1 MLKEYR
7 KHEEERRT
15 QGIPALALDAEQVA
29 DLVELIKEPPTGED
43 EFILDLFTNK
53 VPAVSYTHLTLPTIL
68 LV

>member
-29 DLVELIKEPPTGED
+29 DLVELIKEPPVGEED
-43 EFILDLFTNK
+43 FILDIFYNLRIFK
-53 VPAVSYTHLTLPTIL
+53 LI
-68 LV
+68 

>member
-29 DLVELIKEPPTGED
+29 DLVELIKEPPTGEE
-43 EFILDLFTNK
+43 EFILDL
-53 VPAVSYTHLTLPTIL
+53 L
-68 LV
+68 LSLIHI